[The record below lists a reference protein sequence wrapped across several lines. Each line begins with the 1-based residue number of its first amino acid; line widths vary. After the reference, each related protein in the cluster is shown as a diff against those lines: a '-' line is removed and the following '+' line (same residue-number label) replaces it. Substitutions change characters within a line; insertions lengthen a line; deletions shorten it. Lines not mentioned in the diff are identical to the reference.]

1 MNTYPSTHEGKQN
14 YVIHCP
20 AVPNHSNQTSEEH
33 TESAEQIVLD
43 DSLTTEMTEILNCIV
58 SMKNQ
63 LVELTRRVKSY
74 EKASARRVKAV
85 IKELNKKKARSAK
98 PPSGFAKPVT
108 ISHEL
113 CDFMQCP
120 YGTQLARTTV
130 TKFISSYIK
139 EQGLEN
145 KLNKKAILL
154 DDRLGAL
161 FNLDEGTEIG
171 YFSIQKHMNHHFSK
185 GTGTVTGTGTTGGTA
200 VLSELPLM
208 VDETLGELE
217 MSA

>member
-1 MNTYPSTHEGKQN
+1 MNEGKQN
-14 YVIHCP
+14 YVIHSP
-20 AVPNHSNQTSEEH
+20 VAPNHSNQTPEEQ
-33 TESAEQIVLD
+33 TESSEQIVLD
-43 DSLTTEMTEILNCIV
+43 DSLTDEIADILNCIT

-74 EKASARRVKAV
+74 EKASARRVKSM

-113 CDFMQCP
+113 CEFMQCP
-120 YGTQLARTTV
+120 YGTQLARTAV

-139 EQGLEN
+139 EQGLGN

-154 DDRLGAL
+154 DERLGAL
-161 FNLDEGTEIG
+161 FNLDEGTEIE

-185 GTGTVTGTGTTGGTA
+185 GTVNSVGVS
-200 VLSELPLM
+200 VLSELPSIA
-208 VDETLGELE
+208 DEIPSELE
-217 MSA
+217 MSV